1 MKLRSLLVAVPVALL
16 LAPAAH
22 AAGWKMVTAPD
33 GANTD
38 QVAPL
43 RTEDGTLHLLWRH
56 RNGSSD
62 DLFHTVIAANG
73 KLGATHAVVT
83 GWADVQ
89 NPALVAVPGGIRA
102 FWGSIRST
110 NSQDPNDAMS
120 TAFSPDAGTTWALQE
135 GNVVPEDAQA
145 YGSPTSAATLP
156 DGTTLQTW
164 SGTLGTWVHSGL
176 MPTPGSNHD
185 YQAPLGSYGNWP
197 AIAVDGTRAVLA
209 WYSNANGHLGIYAQ
223 DVAADGSPIGSA
235 VNMPGTSD
243 MQIGQVN
250 RTPVVAR
257 TGGGVY
263 VAYGTGY
270 PSLNRVRVWRV
281 GSPAS
286 TVVGKATG
294 GADATIA
301 AAGDGRLWVAWED
314 DNASNP
320 LVYARRSNRAGT
332 AWGATVNAGHP
343 NGSAGAYHVDASAIG
358 SSLDVLTSFVLG
370 SGSPLATYHRRI
382 HPGLTLKAKPGSVR
396 RGRDT
401 KVRFTVLDAGDPV
414 RGAKVK
420 AGGDSGK
427 TSGSG
432 KVTLT
437 VHAGGGALKARATA
451 PGYTGAV
458 RKLKVKR

>member
-1 MKLRSLLVAVPVALL
+1 MKLRSLLAAVPVALVL
-16 LAPAAH
+16 TPAAH

-38 QVAPL
+38 QVSL
-43 RTEDGTLHLLWRH
+43 VRTGDGTLHVLWRH
-56 RNGSSD
+56 RTGAAE
-62 DLFHTVIAANG
+62 DLLHTVIAANG
-73 KLGATHAVVT
+73 TLGATTPVVT

-89 NPALVAVPGGIRA
+89 NPALVSVPGGLRA

-110 NSQDPNDAMS
+110 NSSDPNDAMS
-120 TAFSPDAGTTWALQE
+120 TAFSPDGGTSWALQE

-156 DGTTLQTW
+156 DGTTLQAW
-164 SGTLGTWVHSGL
+164 SGTLGTWVHAGL
-176 MPTPGSNHD
+176 LPAPGSNHD

-197 AIAVDGTRAVLA
+197 GLAVDGSRAVLA

-223 DVAADGSPIGSA
+223 DVAPDGSPIGSA

-250 RTPVVAR
+250 RTPVAAR
-257 TGGGVY
+257 AGGGVF

-281 GSPAS
+281 GAPAS
-286 TVVGKATG
+286 TVAGKASG

-301 AAGDGRLWVAWED
+301 AAGDGRMWVAWED
-314 DNASNP
+314 DNAGNP
-320 LVYARRSNRAGT
+320 IVYARRSNAAGT
-332 AWGATVNAGHP
+332 VWGARVSAGHP
-343 NGSAGAYHVDASAIG
+343 KGASGAYHVDASAAG
-358 SSLDVLTSFVLG
+358 GSLDVLASFVLG

-382 HPGLTLKAKPGSVR
+382 RPGLSVNVSPGAVR
-396 RGRDT
+396 RGKAT
-401 KVRFTVLDAGDPV
+401 KVRFTVRDAGDPV

-420 AGGDSGK
+420 AGGDSGRTNAK
-427 TSGSG
+427 G

-437 VHAGGGALKARATA
+437 VRAGRKLKARVTA
-451 PGYTGAV
+451 PGYAGAV
-458 RKLKVKR
+458 RKLKVRR